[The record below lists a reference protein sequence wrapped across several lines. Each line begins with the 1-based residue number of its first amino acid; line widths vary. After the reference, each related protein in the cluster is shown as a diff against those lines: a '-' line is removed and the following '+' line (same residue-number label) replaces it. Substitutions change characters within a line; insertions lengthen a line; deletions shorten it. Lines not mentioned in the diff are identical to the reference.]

1 LRRKV
6 IGYPFVERMG
16 RCSVSDVN
24 FAALADV
31 RADEVVTLVVVA
43 DELPG
48 CILSDEVVLRGRRT
62 LHFYFLDDLS
72 LEAITKVNK
81 LILRLRSFIVNCHPP
96 LLSWSSKRNRSLI
109 LVPFAVLLQRSNKW
123 LVLCLLLDLVGVTVD
138 FEAPR
143 GTVLSRV
150 VESVEG
156 VLNSHQEL
164 HTASIADWLV
174 EGNPLLED
182 PIPSVLVGLRA
193 GSCVQRKTVTFIS
206 KPTFRAESSA
216 ELVTV
221 GDTVE
226 VVFNS
231 VAERVPTE
239 ATFCVRKQKLTVE
252 GGYPLRL
259 LSHGSLLAMMEM
271 VLVSTV

>member
-1 LRRKV
+1 
-6 IGYPFVERMG
+6 M
-16 RCSVSDVN
+16 SDVD
-24 FAALADV
+24 FAALTDV
-31 RADEVVTLVVVA
+31 RVDEVVTLMVVA

-48 CILSDEVVLRGRRT
+48 CILGDEVVLHGRRA
-62 LHFYFLDDLS
+62 LQFHFLDDLS

-81 LILRLRSFIVNCHPP
+81 LILRLRSFKVNCHPP
-96 LLSWSSKRNRSLI
+96 LLSWLSQCNRGLI
-109 LVPFAVLLQRSNKW
+109 LVPFTVFLQRSNKR
-123 LVLCLLLDLVGVTVD
+123 LVLCPLLNLVGVAVD

-143 GTVLSRV
+143 GTVLSGV
-150 VESVEG
+150 IKSIEG

-216 ELVTV
+216 ELITV

-239 ATFCVRKQKLTVE
+239 ATFCVRKQELTVE

-271 VLVSTV
+271 VLVATV